1 MRLKGAMSAH
11 KTTQGSRTET
21 RKLLVGK
28 KEKDDLPVE
37 GSLIYLSSKSIIF
50 HKKQTLKNELVTR
63 PAAEQ
68 VATGTKRTPG
78 LEGRKHKRFSHRC
91 LYHTTISNI
100 KFQVCDAKEDQQF
113 QTFSVSRKTLES
125 R

>member
-1 MRLKGAMSAH
+1 MSAH
-11 KTTQGSRTET
+11 KTIQGSETET
-21 RKLLVGK
+21 RELLVGT

-50 HKKQTLKNELVTR
+50 HKKQTEKNNELVTR

-68 VATGTKRTPG
+68 VATGTKRTLG

-100 KFQVCDAKEDQQF
+100 KFQVMLKKTKHF
-113 QTFSVSRKTLES
+113 RPLVSPEKLLSLGKIT
-125 R
+125 